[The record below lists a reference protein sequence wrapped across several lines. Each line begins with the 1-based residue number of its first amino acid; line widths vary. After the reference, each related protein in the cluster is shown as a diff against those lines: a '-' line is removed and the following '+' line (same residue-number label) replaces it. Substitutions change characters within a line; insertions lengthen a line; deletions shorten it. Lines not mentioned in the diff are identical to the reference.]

1 MNKMKKEHISESEK
15 TWDSIAKSFDKTR
28 RKPWFECLDFIEEIP
43 KDSAVLDLACG
54 NGRHLIPCA
63 KKCMSVVGIDI
74 SNKMLEIAQDKTI
87 KEKLTN
93 TSFIHSAA
101 ENIPLKDSS
110 VDAVLYIAALHN
122 IRGRENRIKSLKET
136 KRILKKDGRALISVW
151 SRYADKFRKTFQ
163 NKSFNSK
170 KTEFGDKHIY
180 WRQDGLDVPRFY
192 HLYGKKEFV
201 EDVEEAGFKI
211 IKVKSAKVKSN
222 KYNDN
227 YFAVVSK

>member
-1 MNKMKKEHISESEK
+1 MKKEYISESEK

-28 RKPWFECLDFIEEIP
+28 RKPWLECLDFIENIP
-43 KDSAVLDLACG
+43 CNSVVLDLACG

-63 KKCMSVVGIDI
+63 KKYKKVVGIDI
-74 SNKMLEIAQDKTI
+74 SSKLLEIAQDKII

-93 TSFIHSAA
+93 TSFIHSVA
-101 ENIPLKDSS
+101 EYIPLKDSS
-110 VDAVLYIAALHN
+110 IDAVLYIAALHN
-122 IRGRENRIKSLKET
+122 IPKKENRIKSLKET
-136 KRILKKDGRALISVW
+136 RRILKKDGKALISVW

-201 EDVEEAGFKI
+201 EDLEEAGFKI
-211 IKVKSAKVKSN
+211 IKVKNVKIKSN

-227 YFAVVSK
+227 YFAVVVT